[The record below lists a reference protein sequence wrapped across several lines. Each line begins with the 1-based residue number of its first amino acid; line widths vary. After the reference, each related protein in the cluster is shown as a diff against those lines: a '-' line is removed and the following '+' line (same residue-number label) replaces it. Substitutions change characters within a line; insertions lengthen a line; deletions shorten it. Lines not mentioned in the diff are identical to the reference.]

1 LISDTNL
8 RKIFEGD
15 CGRQFLDSVN
25 RNVLEWGKD
34 FSAYYEKKQQLPED
48 SSRDAVIRRTAEIR
62 KSLLPD
68 YSGIPP
74 TTTNEVKE
82 ATDRTL
88 SAKQSWK
95 RNQMH

>member
-1 LISDTNL
+1 MKGIV
-8 RKIFEGD
+8 EGSFSI
-15 CGRQFLDSVN
+15 RLTETYV
-25 RNVLEWGKD
+25 EWGKD
-34 FSAYYEKKQQLPED
+34 FSAYYEKKKQLPED

-88 SAKQSWK
+88 SAKQS
-95 RNQMH
+95 